1 MDTLWR
7 DFRFALRGLTRS
19 PGFAAI
25 AVLTLALGIGANT
38 AIFSVVNAVLLR
50 PLSYAQPDQLV
61 SIRARQ
67 TGRARNDVPMSQPE
81 YHDLLRGVPAFRDI
95 SAIWPIN
102 INLTGEGEPQRIQAA
117 VVTTNYFSLLGT
129 APVLGRD
136 FTKADDVGHIGYVA
150 LISYHLWKHRF
161 GGDRRA
167 IGKTVRLDDDPI
179 TIIGVMPKG
188 FRHPVESGASPME
201 LWAPISLD
209 NPDTNFMNVRGARV
223 FDLIGRLQ
231 PGATE
236 DQLHAQLATLTHR
249 LAKQYPNSYPA
260 ATGWQVDA
268 VPLADRV
275 VGNVRPALLVLL
287 GAVGFVLL
295 IGCANVAN
303 LLLARATTRDR
314 EIAIRTALGGSRV
327 RLVRQLLTESI
338 VLATLGGLL
347 GLVIAMWGTSALG
360 HLAALYLPRA
370 REIGIDHAVLGFSAF
385 LVLLT
390 GIGFGLIPAIQAS
403 RPDLQ
408 TVLKDSA
415 RGASIGAPRTR
426 VRGLLVVMEVAV
438 ALVLL
443 AGAGL
448 LLRSFQRL
456 ISVEPGFNPEKL
468 LTLQVWLPWQNEPEK
483 GRYFTNAQRRS
494 FYEAALENVRRVDGV
509 RAVALTS
516 RLPFKGRN
524 DGRFEI
530 EGRPTPPDQPMPSAE
545 LRWVTPNYFEAME
558 IPLLRGRPFAALADS
573 ASPLEVMINRTLA
586 EKYWPG
592 ESPIGRRVRL
602 FGPPHGL
609 PATIVGVVGDVRQ
622 IAPDQPPREELYLSA
637 LQRPGQEMAFVVRT
651 EGRPDRLG
659 AAVTRAIQHA
669 DPEQP
674 VFGVMSMEKLL
685 ANASA
690 ERRFSLLLLSL
701 FAAIALLLS
710 GIGIYG
716 VMAYTTTQRRHEIGI
731 RMALG
736 AASSD
741 VLSMVVGQGMRLVL
755 IGLGIG
761 LAGAWALSR
770 VLSSQLYEVTSRD
783 PVTYVGVAALLG
795 IVALAAT
802 YLPARR
808 ALQVDPMIS
817 LRSE

>member
-19 PGFAAI
+19 PGFTAI

-61 SIRARQ
+61 SIRARF
-67 TGRARNDVPMSQPE
+67 TGRNRNDVPMSQPE
-81 YHDLLRGVPAFRDI
+81 YHDLLRGVPAFGDI
-95 SAIWPIN
+95 SAIWPIS
-102 INLTGEGEPQRIQAA
+102 INLTGLGEPQRIQAA
-117 VVTTNYFSLLGT
+117 VVSTNYFSLLGA

-136 FTKADDVGHIGYVA
+136 FTKSDDVGHIGYVA
-150 LISYHLWKHRF
+150 LISYDLWQHRF
-161 GGDRRA
+161 GGDRGV
-167 IGKTVRLDDDPI
+167 IGKTVRLDDDPM

-201 LWAPISLD
+201 VWAPISLD
-209 NPDTNFMNVRGARV
+209 NPDTNFVNTRGARV

-236 DQLHAQLATLTHR
+236 DQLNSQLASLTRR
-249 LAKQYPNSYPA
+249 LAELYPNAYPA
-260 ATGWQVDA
+260 AVGWQLDA

-314 EIAIRTALGGSRV
+314 EIAIRTALGGGRM
-327 RLVRQLLTESI
+327 RLVRQLLTESL
-338 VLATLGGLL
+338 VLASLGGLL
-347 GLVIAMWGTSALG
+347 GLFIAMWGTSALG

-370 REIGIDHAVLGFSAF
+370 REIGIDRAVLGFSAF
-385 LVLLT
+385 LILLT

-403 RPDLQ
+403 CPDLQ
-408 TVLKDSA
+408 SVLKDSA
-415 RGASIGAPRTR
+415 RGASSSAPRTR
-426 VRGLLVVMEVAV
+426 VRGVLVVMEVAV
-438 ALVLL
+438 ALMLL

-456 ISVEPGFNPEKL
+456 IAVEPGFNPENL
-468 LTLQVWLPWQNEPEK
+468 LTLQVWLPVRNEPEK
-483 GRYFTNAQRRS
+483 GKYFTDAQRRR
-494 FYEAALENVRRVDGV
+494 FYSEAVAAVQRVPGV
-509 RAVALTS
+509 RQVALTS
-516 RLPFKGRN
+516 RLPFHGRN
-524 DGRFEI
+524 DARFEI
-530 EGRPTPPDQPMPSAE
+530 EGRPVAPDQPSPAAE
-545 LRWVTPNYFEAME
+545 LRLVTPNYFETMQ
-558 IPLLRGRPFAALADS
+558 IPLLRGRQLSPLADS
-573 ASPLEVMINRTLA
+573 ASLGEVMINHTLA

-592 ESPIGRRVRL
+592 ESPIGRRIQL
-602 FGPPHGL
+602 FGPKGPWVNV
-609 PATIVGVVGDVRQ
+609 VGEVGDVRQ
-622 IAPDQPPREELYLSA
+622 VAPDKPVREELYLSS
-637 LQRPGQEMAFVVRT
+637 LYKPGQEMSFVVRT
-651 EGRPDRLG
+651 DRRPERMG
-659 AAVTRAIQHA
+659 TAVTRAIREVEP
-669 DPEQP
+669 DQP
-674 VFGVMSMEKLL
+674 VFGIMPMEKLI

-690 ERRFSLLLLSL
+690 ERRFSLLLLTL
-701 FAAIALLLS
+701 FAGIALLLS
-710 GIGIYG
+710 AIGIYG

-736 AASSD
+736 AGTSE
-741 VLSMVVGQGMRLVL
+741 VLGLVVGQGMRLVL
-755 IGLGIG
+755 IGLGLG
-761 LAGAWALSR
+761 LTGAWLLSR

-783 PVTYVGVAALLG
+783 PITYAGVAALLG

-808 ALQVDPMIS
+808 ALRVDPMIS

>member
-19 PGFAAI
+19 PGFTAI

-50 PLSYAQPDQLV
+50 PLAYAQPDQLV
-61 SIRARQ
+61 SIRARL
-67 TGRARNDVPMSQPE
+67 TGRGRNDVPMSQPE

-102 INLTGEGEPQRIQAA
+102 INLTGEGDPQRIQAA
-117 VVTTNYFSLLGT
+117 VVSTNYFSLLGA
-129 APVLGRD
+129 APILGRD

-150 LISYHLWKHRF
+150 LISYDLWKQRF
-161 GGDRRA
+161 GGDRRVV
-167 IGKTVRLDDDPI
+167 GKTVRLDDDPI

-209 NPDTNFMNVRGARV
+209 NPDTNFINVRRARV
-223 FDLIGRLQ
+223 FDLIGRLK
-231 PGATE
+231 PGATL
-236 DQLHAQLATLTHR
+236 DDLHSQLAILTRR
-249 LAKQYPNSYPA
+249 LAEQYSSAYPPA
-260 ATGWQVDA
+260 VGWQADA
-268 VPLADRV
+268 VPLAERV

-314 EIAIRTALGGSRV
+314 EIAIRTALGGNRMC
-327 RLVRQLLTESI
+327 LVRQLLTESI

-347 GLVIAMWGTSALG
+347 GLFIAMWGTSALD

-385 LVLLT
+385 LILLT
-390 GIGFGLIPAIQAS
+390 GVGFGLIPAIQAS

-408 TVLKDSA
+408 SVLKDSA
-415 RGASIGAPRTR
+415 RGASSGAPRTR

-456 ISVEPGFNPEKL
+456 ISVEPGFNPENL
-468 LTLQVWLPWQNEPEK
+468 LTLQVWLPVRNEPEK
-483 GRYFTNAQRRS
+483 GKYFTDAQRRR
-494 FYEAALENVRRVDGV
+494 FYNNALAAVQRVAGV
-509 RAVALTS
+509 RQVALTS
-516 RLPFKGRN
+516 RLPFRGRN
-524 DGRFEI
+524 DARFEI
-530 EGRPTPPDQPMPSAE
+530 EGRRTPPDQPSPSAE
-545 LRWVTPNYFEAME
+545 FRTVTPNYFETME
-558 IPLLRGRPFAALADS
+558 IPLLRGRQLSAIGDS
-573 ASPLEVMINRTLA
+573 ASLGEATINHTLA
-586 EKYWPG
+586 EKYWPR
-592 ESPIGRRVRL
+592 ESPIGRRVQL
-602 FGPPHGL
+602 FGSNGPWV
-609 PATIVGVVGDVRQ
+609 TVVGVVGDVRQ
-622 IAPDQPPREELYLSA
+622 VAPDQPAREEVYLSS
-637 LQRPGQEMAFVVRT
+637 LYKPNQEMTFIVRT
-651 EGRPDRLG
+651 EGPPERLG
-659 AAVTRAIQHA
+659 TAVTKAIREA
-669 DPEQP
+669 EPDQP
-674 VFGVMSMEKLL
+674 VFGVMPMEKVI

-690 ERRFSLLLLSL
+690 ERRFSLLLLTL
-701 FAAIALLLS
+701 FAGLALLLS
-710 GIGIYG
+710 AIGIYG

-736 AASSD
+736 AGSSE
-741 VLSMVVGQGMRLVL
+741 VLGLVVGQGMRLVL
-755 IGLGIG
+755 GGLGLG
-761 LAGAWALSR
+761 LTGAWLLSR
-770 VLSSQLYEVTSRD
+770 VLTSQLYGVTARD